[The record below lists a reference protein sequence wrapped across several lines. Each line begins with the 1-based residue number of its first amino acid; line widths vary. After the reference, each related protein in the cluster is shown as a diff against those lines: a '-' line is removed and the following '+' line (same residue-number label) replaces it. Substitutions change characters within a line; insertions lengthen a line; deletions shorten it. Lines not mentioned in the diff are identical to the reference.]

1 MAEIRS
7 LVEADSAVTKS
18 LLAALVRLL
27 LGVWS
32 RVDPY
37 SPDAVIGA
45 TVQLQPGWI
54 GMRSAFE

>member
-18 LLAALVRLL
+18 LLAALVQLL

-37 SPDAVIGA
+37 SPEQVE
-45 TVQLQPGWI
+45 VCLL
-54 GMRSAFE
+54 